1 MTRQRNQPAGD
12 AIPDERR
19 RVLSLLSFNIQTGV
33 ELQYYRH
40 YVTKS
45 WKHLLPFRERISNLN
60 NIARLIKG
68 YDVVG
73 LQEVDSGSLRSGF
86 LDQTEYLAKSSG
98 FPHWYRQVNRNMG
111 KVAQHSNGLLSRLQ
125 PYNVEEHKLPGLPG
139 RGAMLAE
146 YHTNHAPLMVCI
158 MHLALGKR
166 ARHRQLAYIAELVGA
181 YPQLVVM
188 GDFNCTTWSPELL
201 ELVNQTRL
209 CLPADELK
217 TFPSWRPTRRYD
229 HILISDTLQ
238 LRKAS
243 VLEHTHSDHLPISV
257 EIELPKDTYLRCNS
271 EKPLI
276 TGHEVPRPEV
286 SPV

>member
-1 MTRQRNQPAGD
+1 MIRNRILPEDNTTADTG
-12 AIPDERR
+12 R
-19 RVLSLLSFNIQTGV
+19 RVMSLLSFNIQTGV
-33 ELQYYRH
+33 ELQYYRE
-40 YVTKS
+40 YLTKS
-45 WKHLLPFRERISNLN
+45 WKHLLPFRERINNLN
-60 NIARLIKG
+60 NIARLIEG

-86 LDQTEYLAKSSG
+86 LDQTEYLANSAG

-111 KVAQHSNGLLSRLQ
+111 KIAQHSNGLLSRLQ
-125 PYNVEEHKLPGLPG
+125 PFSLEEHKLPGLRG

-146 YHTNHAPLMVCI
+146 YHTNHDPLMVCV

-166 ARHRQLAYIAELVGA
+166 ARQRQLAYIADLIGEH
-181 YPQLVVM
+181 PQLVVM
-188 GDFNCTTWSPELL
+188 GDFNCSTDSPELL

-209 CLPADELK
+209 CLPAEKLK

-229 HILISDTLQ
+229 HILISDTLR
-238 LRKAS
+238 LRNAS

-257 EIELPKDTYLRCNS
+257 EIELPDDTYLQCHSNR
-271 EKPLI
+271 PVI
-276 TGHEVPRPEV
+276 TGDDLPNTEV